1 MSLTDADFADAA
13 ASLDCPVKYIK
24 AVATV
29 EAPKGGFLPD
39 GRPTLLFEAHIFSK
53 ETQHRFDADH
63 PAISSRGWNRKLYKG
78 GTGEYDRQVEAA
90 KLDRK
95 AALRSASYGKFQI
108 MGFNHA
114 AAGYDTVDAFVL
126 AMGLSEKH
134 HLDAFVAFLKH
145 EKMDAPLREGRWA
158 DFARKY
164 NGPKYAENQ
173 YDVKLAKAAQ

>member
-1 MSLTDADFADAA
+1 MSLTDQDFEDAA
-13 ASLDCPVKYIK
+13 ASLGCPVKYIK
-24 AVATV
+24 AVAQV

-39 GRPTLLFEAHIFSK
+39 GRATLLFEAHIFSK
-53 ETQHRFDADH
+53 QTGHRFDAGY
-63 PAISSRGWNRKLYKG
+63 PQISSRTWNRTLYKG
-78 GTGEYDRQVEAA
+78 GAAEYDRQALAA
-90 KLDRK
+90 ALDRR

-134 HLDAFVAFLKH
+134 HLDAFVAFLKSQ
-145 EKMDAPLREGRWA
+145 KLDAPLREGRWA
-158 DFARKY
+158 DFARKF
-164 NGPKYAENQ
+164 NGPGFAENQ